1 VSAFEPHLPNEP
13 KVDMPDFMVVLRG
26 FDRRQVEMW
35 AAEVASQIEQERLRA
50 DEAEKRAYRVEI
62 DNKGAASFSHL
73 GTHVASILEEAGRSS
88 ENMLADAADRAQET
102 VEAAE
107 EEAAAIIKAAEH
119 RAGEIEGD
127 ARRILEESRSEGAR
141 LEEDALQA
149 AEEMRAQAEQDART
163 VLEEARDAT
172 DMIWQEAE
180 RERIGVEAET
190 IRLETLRHRSLEQLG
205 RVYGHLESVLD
216 EVRAGIGRVEEEHED
231 LDEATAA
238 AAARLGVEPP
248 ASSPE
253 DSPRFPDLRPD
264 ATDLTAVPEHTPDH
278 DPGEPTRS
286 DRSDRSNLGSRSDL
300 SNLGDRSSLGDR
312 SDRSDRGDQS
322 NLGDR
327 GDSVDRGDP
336 DDRGNFGDGGKLDDS
351 GDGVLS
357 ATRPGTAGPSR
368 SERPGRPEQPALSD
382 AIDERA
388 GGSLAEDADATQPA
402 LAPATAEATQPA
414 LAPATAE
421 ATQSGLTSATAEA
434 TRPSAADDP
443 AATTQATPPAVN
455 GAAGPDN
462 GGAGPDP
469 DATQR
474 LEPVGNSG
482 PKPRSSKPASKE
494 GKGRS

>member
-1 VSAFEPHLPNEP
+1 MPSEP

-35 AAEVASQIEQERLRA
+35 AAEVANQIEQERLRA

-107 EEAAAIIKAAEH
+107 EEAAEIIKAAEH

-127 ARRILEESRSEGAR
+127 ARRILSEARSEGAR
-141 LEEDALQA
+141 VEEDALQA

-216 EVRAGIGRVEEEHED
+216 EVRAGIGRVEEEQED

-253 DSPRFPDLRPD
+253 ESPRFPAPRDARPRDGGEAIDDEADRGEGVLSTTRPD
-264 ATDLTAVPEHTPDH
+264 AQDPAAAPIATAPSASTATPGA
-278 DPGEPTRS
+278 PG
-286 DRSDRSNLGSRSDL
+286 
-300 SNLGDRSSLGDR
+300 
-312 SDRSDRGDQS
+312 
-322 NLGDR
+322 
-327 GDSVDRGDP
+327 
-336 DDRGNFGDGGKLDDS
+336 
-351 GDGVLS
+351 S
-357 ATRPGTAGPSR
+357 AAVTTQPQ
-368 SERPGRPEQPALSD
+368 QPALPD
-382 AIDERA
+382 ATEEAAERS
-388 GGSLAEDADATQPA
+388 GNGSADAT
-402 LAPATAEATQPA
+402 TQPVQA
-414 LAPATAE
+414 NGSADATTETVPAA
-421 ATQSGLTSATAEA
+421 AGADQ
-434 TRPSAADDP
+434 AAD
-443 AATTQATPPAVN
+443 
-455 GAAGPDN
+455 
-462 GGAGPDP
+462 GGSRALDQ

-474 LEPVGNSG
+474 LEPVG
-482 PKPRSSKPASKE
+482 KPRSSKAPDSE
-494 GKGRS
+494 GKPGS

>member
-1 VSAFEPHLPNEP
+1 MSAFEPHMPSEP

-62 DNKGAASFSHL
+62 DNKGAASFTHL

-88 ENMLADAADRAQET
+88 ENMLADAAYRAQET

-127 ARRILEESRSEGAR
+127 ARRTLEEARSEGAR
-141 LEEDALQA
+141 VEEDALQA
-149 AEEMRAQAEQDART
+149 AEEMRGQAEQDART

-180 RERIGVEAET
+180 RERLGVEAET

-216 EVRAGIGRVEEEHED
+216 EVRAGIGRVEEETED
-231 LDEATAA
+231 LVEATAA

-253 DSPRFPDLRPD
+253 ESPRFPAPRDARP
-264 ATDLTAVPEHTPDH
+264 PE
-278 DPGEPTRS
+278 GE
-286 DRSDRSNLGSRSDL
+286 DDGDGLE
-300 SNLGDRSSLGDR
+300 LGDGDDGDGLTLRDGDDGDGLG
-312 SDRSDRGDQS
+312 Q
-322 NLGDR
+322 
-327 GDSVDRGDP
+327 P
-336 DDRGNFGDGGKLDDS
+336 DGGDGG
-351 GDGVLS
+351 DGMLA
-357 ATRPGTAGPSR
+357 ATRPDTPPA
-368 SERPGRPEQPALSD
+368 PED
-382 AIDERA
+382 
-388 GGSLAEDADATQPA
+388 
-402 LAPATAEATQPA
+402 AEATQPV
-414 LAPATAE
+414 PASGTAE
-421 ATQSGLTSATAEA
+421 TTQPTLPG
-434 TRPSAADDP
+434 SAAETTQPDP
-443 AATTQATPPAVN
+443 AAAAETPGGDDEGPA
-455 GAAGPDN
+455 GDQ
-462 GGAGPDP
+462 

-474 LEPVGNSG
+474 LEPVGNAANNKARSAG
-482 PKPRSSKPASKE
+482 PGAAKDD
-494 GKGRS
+494 KGQP

>member
-1 VSAFEPHLPNEP
+1 MSAFEPHLPSEP

-141 LEEDALQA
+141 VEEDALQA

-216 EVRAGIGRVEEEHED
+216 EVRAGIGRVEEEQED

-253 DSPRFPDLRPD
+253 ESPRFPDLRPH
-264 ATDLTAVPEHTPDH
+264 AADLTAGADALEHTPGH
-278 DPGEPTRS
+278 DPGELTARRPQRPRQLEPTSATSATVAALVTVSEPS
-286 DRSDRSNLGSRSDL
+286 DRGDL
-300 SNLGDRSSLGDR
+300 SNLGDRGDP
-312 SDRSDRGDQS
+312 
-322 NLGDR
+322 GDR
-327 GDSVDRGDP
+327 GDL
-336 DDRGNFGDGGKLDDS
+336 GDGGKLD
-351 GDGVLS
+351 
-357 ATRPGTAGPSR
+357 
-368 SERPGRPEQPALSD
+368 
-382 AIDERA
+382 
-388 GGSLAEDADATQPA
+388 
-402 LAPATAEATQPA
+402 
-414 LAPATAE
+414 
-421 ATQSGLTSATAEA
+421 
-434 TRPSAADDP
+434 
-443 AATTQATPPAVN
+443 
-455 GAAGPDN
+455 
-462 GGAGPDP
+462 
-469 DATQR
+469 
-474 LEPVGNSG
+474 
-482 PKPRSSKPASKE
+482 
-494 GKGRS
+494 